1 MFWVGKKKNYSLLA
15 SMGKSVLTIFFL
27 FAEQRRRFERCFYVN
42 PRIKEE
48 LGNIDFFEQA
58 RRHDESLGFVRFISG
73 GTFPEITSDEGD
85 DLVRFDSKLARFSI
99 NGRKLKIY

>member
-1 MFWVGKKKNYSLLA
+1 MRKAGARVLGRKEKKNYSLLA

-48 LGNIDFFEQA
+48 LGNIDFFEQVHQ
-58 RRHDESLGFVRFISG
+58 HDDIVRFRSFHLRRI
-73 GTFPEITSDEGD
+73 F
-85 DLVRFDSKLARFSI
+85 F
-99 NGRKLKIY
+99 

>member
-1 MFWVGKKKNYSLLA
+1 MNEKGRARVLGRKEKNYSLLA

-48 LGNIDFFEQA
+48 LGNMDFF
-58 RRHDESLGFVRFISG
+58 D
-73 GTFPEITSDEGD
+73 
-85 DLVRFDSKLARFSI
+85 
-99 NGRKLKIY
+99 